1 MQAHNFLKLWLIS
14 VDASPRPPQAYPS
27 TGLLLLLQAEEAY
40 CTFMPPAWGLGSGAP
55 CGTLRRCRRLCRR
68 QRALQGQHLPPFRL
82 QLWPVSFGNV
92 SLKRSPTPGFPRN
105 TKGQGIGAHR
115 TRNEMWTRL
124 LPHPT
129 KLTQPSSTVGG
140 TAGWCSHPGNS
151 LEAPQE
157 VTNRAALR
165 PADERPEL
173 TPKIQMQ

>member
-1 MQAHNFLKLWLIS
+1 MAHQRGC
-14 VDASPRPPQAYPS
+14 VPPSSSGLPS
-27 TGLLLLLQAEEAY
+27 TGWLLLLEAEEAY
-40 CTFMPPAWGLGSGAP
+40 CTCVPPVQCLGSGAP
-55 CGTLRRCRRLCRR
+55 CGTLRGYRRLCRR
-68 QRALQGQHLPPFRL
+68 QPALQGQHLPPFRL
-82 QLWPVSFGNV
+82 QLWTVSFGNV

-105 TKGQGIGAHR
+105 TKGQGIGTHR
-115 TRNEMWTRL
+115 MRNEMWTRL

-165 PADERPEL
+165 PAGEQPEL
-173 TPKIQMQ
+173 TSKVQMQ

>member
-1 MQAHNFLKLWLIS
+1 MEAAAHQRRC
-14 VDASPRPPQAYPS
+14 VPTSPSGLPS
-27 TGLLLLLQAEEAY
+27 TGWLLLVQAEEAY
-40 CTFMPPAWGLGSGAP
+40 CTCLPHGRGLAWAHPVGRSGTAGGHAGGGDPAP
-55 CGTLRRCRRLCRR
+55 RP
-68 QRALQGQHLPPFRL
+68 HLPPSRL
-82 QLWPVSFGNV
+82 QLRPVSFGNV
-92 SLKRSPTPGFPRN
+92 SLKWSPTPGFPRN

-115 TRNEMWTRL
+115 TRNETWTRL

-165 PADERPEL
+165 PAGERPEL

>member
-1 MQAHNFLKLWLIS
+1 
-14 VDASPRPPQAYPS
+14 
-27 TGLLLLLQAEEAY
+27 
-40 CTFMPPAWGLGSGAP
+40 MPPGWGLGSGAP

-129 KLTQPSSTVGG
+129 KLTQPSSTW
-140 TAGWCSHPGNS
+140 AGLRAGAATLETVWRLLRKLQIEPPCDQQVKGLSSLRRYRCS
-151 LEAPQE
+151 E
-157 VTNRAALR
+157 NR
-165 PADERPEL
+165 D
-173 TPKIQMQ
+173 TCMS